1 MTTTTVES
9 SAGLLAVLDD
19 VFGMRLDVPA
29 AALPTLWSRMC
40 AAHDGW
46 LARQAVA
53 S

>member
-29 AALPTLWSRMC
+29 AALAALWTRMC
-40 AAHDGW
+40 AAHDEW

-53 S
+53 T